1 MNKTN
6 HREQIAILSES
17 EGIFT
22 TAQAERSGIPRDA
35 LHDAVESGCLE
46 RVLRGAYRMVGS
58 GSSYTDEL
66 AAVWKLTDPARFSH
80 ERVQPDDWDGVV
92 VGGSTAASLLEIGD
106 FYLSPYRLYAPRR
119 VNSRNPI
126 ARFSRREVER
136 ADVSFASGLPV
147 TRPERTIA
155 DLVLDDED
163 SSPVADALRDAA
175 YDDREFDFERVRSLL
190 VEALGPVRGERAYR
204 ALLDESGIAEDGRE
218 ER

>member
-163 SSPVADALRDAA
+163 SSPVADALRE
-175 YDDREFDFERVRSLL
+175 DD
-190 VEALGPVRGERAYR
+190 YR
-204 ALLDESGIAEDGRE
+204 RYLSESGVTVYESACVVPSLAPGA
-218 ER
+218 